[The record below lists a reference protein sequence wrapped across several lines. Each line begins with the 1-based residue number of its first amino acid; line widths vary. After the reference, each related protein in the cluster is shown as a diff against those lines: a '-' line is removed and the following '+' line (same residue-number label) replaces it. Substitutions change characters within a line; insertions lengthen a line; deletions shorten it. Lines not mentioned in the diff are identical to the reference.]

1 MKDQNIAP
9 LDDPTL
15 ISAPEAQALTHIEL
29 IWQAKRIEQWI
40 CFGRSV
46 DHVRLDE
53 FRRRVSFVPDA
64 IFAFVRWAANDYG
77 TILSRIDI
85 LRAVRAGQCYST
97 LSGVRPG
104 GEILLSIDGWPKVE
118 RVLQAIDRIRALRL
132 DPAAVAPEHWRHVH
146 NRLTVGAAPRTY
158 TLVQHLAWIKRRRIV
173 P

>member
-1 MKDQNIAP
+1 MKDHSRATC
-9 LDDPTL
+9 DDLMPM
-15 ISAPEAQALTHIEL
+15 SAPQVQALTGIEL
-29 IWQAKRIEQWI
+29 TWQAKRIEQWI

-53 FRRRVSFVPDA
+53 FRRRVSLVPDTVL
-64 IFAFVRWAANDYG
+64 AFVRWAANDYG

-85 LRAVRAGQCYST
+85 FRAVHRGQCYST

-104 GEILLSIDGWPKVE
+104 GEILLSINGWPKVE

-132 DPAAVAPEHWRHVH
+132 DPATVAPEHWRHVH
-146 NRLTVGAAPRTY
+146 NRLTVGEAPRTY
-158 TLVQHLAWIKRRRIV
+158 TLAQHRAWIARRRIM